1 MLDNQQIQK
10 NNDAKTKVLTKK
22 SQGMTGK
29 NDIENRPA
37 TAPAGEAGL
46 RSEGT
51 VSTKD
56 DTFHSG
62 SAERRANSNFSK
74 VHNVN
79 NFDREFEDEIPSYS
93 STESRTSLDDA
104 ESDENFIKLDNTK
117 SNTEFTAPDEFF
129 TSQDPTP
136 SREDITLGRD
146 ISSATNKSTAQAESN
161 SSEVSSN
168 DAKKKN

>member
-10 NNDAKTKVLTKK
+10 NDEAKTKVLTKK
-22 SQGMTGK
+22 AHGMTGK

-37 TAPAGEAGL
+37 TAPAGEAGF
-46 RSEGT
+46 RTEGT
-51 VSTKD
+51 EATQD
-56 DTFHSG
+56 DTFHTG

-93 STESRTSLDDA
+93 STESRTSLEDG
-104 ESDENFIKLDNTK
+104 ETDENFIKLDNTK
-117 SNTEFTAPDEFF
+117 SNTKFTAPDEFYP
-129 TSQDPTP
+129 TQDPSP
-136 SREDITLGRD
+136 SREDITLGRGD
-146 ISSATNKSTAQAESN
+146 SSATKKSTAKAESN

-168 DAKKKN
+168 DAKKKI

>member
-10 NNDAKTKVLTKK
+10 NDEAKTKVLTKK

-46 RSEGT
+46 RTEGT
-51 VSTKD
+51 ESTHD

-93 STESRTSLDDA
+93 TTESRTSLDDV
-104 ESDENFIKLDNTK
+104 ESDEDFIKLHNTK
-117 SNTEFTAPDEFF
+117 SNTKFTAPDEFYP
-129 TSQDPTP
+129 SQDPSP
-136 SREDITLGRD
+136 SREDITLGRGN
-146 ISSATNKSTAQAESN
+146 SSATNKSTAKAAPI